1 MFRKKIAHLT
11 LAWSA
16 AVGALGCTGSVGSVR
31 DDGDTA
37 PEQNPLCEAQTT
49 GPAEARPLTRRE
61 YDNTVVDLLGDASHL
76 SLTFPPEN
84 EVRGFRNN
92 AAANPANPLLVESYL
107 NAAEAIAEHAVST
120 NLDGIAPCPEGDEVA
135 CGQAFVRAFGSRA
148 FRRPIEEAEAA
159 AFDRLFGA
167 ILVEGYGEAVEATLT
182 AMLQSPQFL
191 YRVEGYAAPTPET
204 GAIAVG
210 AHELASRLSYFL
222 TGSLPDPDLAT
233 AAAENRLQTDDEIE
247 SQARRLLETARA
259 REVAVEFNEQW
270 LGLSRL
276 TGAAREASDVTVPST
291 DLVASYRES
300 FRRFV
305 DDTFWSDGKLSSL
318 FTSPRV
324 YVDATLAP
332 LYGVQAPP
340 PGEFAIVEAPDQRAG
355 LLTQPALMALLAH
368 SDQSAP
374 VLRGVFVREQIL
386 CLDVAPPPPEVHNVP
401 PPVAP
406 NATTRERFAQHT
418 ADPGCA
424 FCHKL
429 IDGIGFGYER
439 YDQFGRY
446 RAEENGFPVDQSGEV
461 VGTSAALDGKFDGA
475 VALSKRLASSQLVRD
490 CFATN
495 FYRYAMGRL
504 EGAADEC
511 SLDQVKTRFNVSG
524 GDLREL
530 LVAIT
535 LSDAFRYR
543 PAIAAEAP

>member
-1 MFRKKIAHLT
+1 LFRKKIAQLT
-11 LAWSA
+11 LACSA
-16 AVGALGCTGSVGSVR
+16 VAGALGCTGSVGSVR
-31 DDGDTA
+31 EDETA
-37 PEQNPLCEAQTT
+37 PDENPLCEAQTT

-61 YDNTVVDLLGDASHL
+61 YDNTIVDLFGDASHL

-107 NAAEAIAEHAVST
+107 NAAEAIAESAVGT
-120 NLDGIAPCPEGDEVA
+120 NLDAIAPCPEGDEAA
-135 CGQAFVRAFGSRA
+135 CGQAFVRSFGSRA
-148 FRRPIEEAEAA
+148 FRRPIEEAEAV
-159 AFDRLFGA
+159 AFDGLFAA
-167 ILVEGYGEAVEATLT
+167 ILPQGYGEAVEATLT

-204 GAIAVG
+204 GAVAVG
-210 AHELASRLSYFL
+210 PYELASRLSYFL
-222 TGSLPDPDLAT
+222 TGSMPDPDLWA

-247 SQARRLLETARA
+247 AQARRLLESARA

-276 TGAAREASDVTVPST
+276 TGAAREASDVAAAST
-291 DLVASYRES
+291 DLVAAYRES

-324 YVDATLAP
+324 YLDATLAP
-332 LYGVQAPP
+332 LYGVDAPP
-340 PGEFAIVEAPDQRAG
+340 PGEFVSVEMPEERAG

-374 VLRGVFVREQIL
+374 VLRGVFVRERIL
-386 CLDVAPPPPEVHNVP
+386 CLDVAPPPPDVNNVP
-401 PPVAP
+401 PPVDP

-418 ADPGCA
+418 ADPGCS

-446 RAEENGFPVDQSGEV
+446 RAEENGFAVDQSGEV
-461 VGTSAALDGKFDGA
+461 VGTTADLDGEFDGA
-475 VALSKRLASSQLVRD
+475 LELGARLATSELVRD

-511 SLDQVKTRFNVSG
+511 SLDQVKTRFNGSG

-530 LVAIT
+530 LLAIT

-543 PAIAAEAP
+543 PAIAVEAP

>member
-1 MFRKKIAHLT
+1 MGLFRRKIAHLT
-11 LAWSA
+11 LVCSA
-16 AVGALGCTGSVGSVR
+16 VVGASSCTGRVAPVR
-31 DDGDTA
+31 EDETH
-37 PEQNPLCEAQTT
+37 ENPLCEAQTT

-76 SLTFPPEN
+76 SLSFPPEN

-107 NAAEAIAEHAVST
+107 NAAEAIAQQAVAT
-120 NLDGIAPCPEGDEVA
+120 NLDAVAPCPEGDEAA
-135 CGQAFVRAFGSRA
+135 CGQAFVREFGSRA
-148 FRRPIEEAEAA
+148 FRRPIEESEAQ

-167 ILVEGYGEAVEATLT
+167 ILSEGYGEAVEATLT

-204 GAIAVG
+204 GAVAVG
-210 AHELASRLSYFL
+210 SHELASRLSYFL
-222 TGSLPDPDLAT
+222 TGSMPDADLLL
-233 AAAENRLQTDDEIE
+233 AAGENRLQTDEEVE

-259 REVAVEFNEQW
+259 REIAVEFNEQW
-270 LGLSRL
+270 LGIGRL
-276 TGAAREASDVTVPST
+276 TGAAREAADVSVSSP
-291 DLVASYRES
+291 DLVSAYRES

-305 DDTFWSDGKLSSL
+305 DDVFWSDGKLESL
-318 FTSPRV
+318 FSSPRLFL
-324 YVDATLAP
+324 DATLAP
-332 LYGVQAPP
+332 LYGVEAPP
-340 PGEFAIVEAPDQRAG
+340 PGEFTSVEVPEERAG
-355 LLTQPALMALLAH
+355 LLTQPALLALLAH

-386 CLDVAPPPPEVHNVP
+386 CLDVAPPPPDVNNVP
-401 PPVAP
+401 PPVDP

-418 ADPGCA
+418 AEAGCA

-461 VGTSAALDGKFDGA
+461 VGTAPGLDGTFDGA
-475 VALSKRLASSQLVRD
+475 VELSHRLATSQLVRD

-504 EGAADEC
+504 EGSADEC
-511 SLDQVKTRFNVSG
+511 SLDQVKTRFNGSG

>member
-11 LAWSA
+11 LRCA
-16 AVGALGCTGSVGSVR
+16 AVSGALGCTANVGSVR

-37 PEQNPLCEAQTT
+37 PDESAICEAQTT

-61 YDNTVVDLLGDASHL
+61 YDNTIVDLLGDASHL

-107 NAAEAIAEHAVST
+107 NAAEAIAEHAVGT
-120 NLDGIAPCPEGDEVA
+120 NLSAIAPCPDGDELA
-135 CGQAFVRAFGSRA
+135 CGRAFVRAFGSRA
-148 FRRPIEEAEAA
+148 FRRPIEEAEAL

-167 ILVEGYGEAVEATLT
+167 VLAQGYAEAVEATVS

-210 AHELASRLSYFL
+210 PHELASRLSYFL
-222 TGSLPDPDLAT
+222 TGSMPDRVLAT
-233 AAAENRLQTDDEIE
+233 AAAENRLQTDGEIE

-270 LGLSRL
+270 VGLSRL
-276 TGAAREASDVTVPST
+276 TGAAREAGDVAVPSPA
-291 DLVASYRES
+291 LVTAYRES

-318 FTSPRV
+318 FTSPRL
-324 YVDATLAP
+324 YLDATLAP

-340 PGEFAIVEAPDQRAG
+340 PGEFVSVEVPEQRAG
-355 LLTQPALMALLAH
+355 LLTQPVLMALLAH

-386 CLDVAPPPPEVHNVP
+386 CLDVQPPPPEVNNVP
-401 PPVAP
+401 PPVDP

-418 ADPGCA
+418 ADPG
-424 FCHKL
+424 
-429 IDGIGFGYER
+429 
-439 YDQFGRY
+439 
-446 RAEENGFPVDQSGEV
+446 
-461 VGTSAALDGKFDGA
+461 
-475 VALSKRLASSQLVRD
+475 
-490 CFATN
+490 
-495 FYRYAMGRL
+495 
-504 EGAADEC
+504 
-511 SLDQVKTRFNVSG
+511 
-524 GDLREL
+524 
-530 LVAIT
+530 
-535 LSDAFRYR
+535 
-543 PAIAAEAP
+543 